1 MNYAYLAILIPGFI
15 LSVTGFVLLGKKLH
29 PIITGLIF
37 LAGIIG
43 VVLGVLLICVPDFFA
58 G

>member
-1 MNYAYLAILIPGFI
+1 MNYSHVAILVTGFV

-29 PIITGLIF
+29 PVITGLIF
-37 LAGIIG
+37 LSGIIG
-43 VVLGVLLICVPDFFA
+43 VALGVLLICVTDFFS